1 MRYLRR
7 CFILAILVSSMATQ
21 MASEAADPSWT
32 ALYQRGEEEIAKQK
46 LETAETYFRSALKA
60 AQSQSKNTQDTEK
73 CMLKLAD
80 TLALR
85 DKTDEAQA
93 LYQKLLDILVKRYGR
108 NSSQIAPVLLALG
121 SIQESEGDHTTAI
134 EYYQRALAINEKNY
148 GPYSPAVAG
157 SLHHLGRANFKKGN
171 KPLAEKHYKQALSIL
186 SNQASLSASSELQSL
201 MHDYGDLLKG
211 NDQSNQ
217 DLIKDFQS
225 DVLGDPS
232 KKGAPPPSGG
242 WNAPPANTSNPP
254 SSSSSSS
261 SAFQTQSDFQ
271 LNASKQSQSD
281 EDPKIVLRGISQP
294 ASDATLAPA
303 FKVMNDTLFKQN
315 HYQKGE
321 EYYKRMIATDVDALG
336 PNHPSVANDLKG
348 LAQLYIAGHKYADAK
363 PLLTRALGIY
373 TQAYGDNNLLAIN
386 TRISLALVEFHIG
399 NVEEA
404 AKLYRSA
411 LNNGQS
417 TLAPNS
423 IETARLLN
431 DLAYLYFH
439 QGKLQDACTFYEW
452 AVASTEGA
460 VGKNDP
466 LLAACLKDYAQVLRG
481 LGRTVEAA
489 NVETR
494 AAGILANAQPATEL
508 R

>member
-7 CFILAILVSSMATQ
+7 GFIISILTSAMAAQVATS
-21 MASEAADPSWT
+21 AETSWNS
-32 ALYQRGEEEIAKQK
+32 LYQRGEQEVAKQK
-46 LETAETYFRSALKA
+46 LDTAETYFRQALKS
-60 AQSQSKNTQDTEK
+60 AQSQSRNTPDVEK

-93 LYQKLLDILVKRYGR
+93 LYQKLLDILVKRYGS
-108 NSSQIAPVLLALG
+108 NSTQLAPVLLALG

-134 EYYQRALAINEKNY
+134 EYYQRALNINEKNY
-148 GPYSPAVAG
+148 GPYSPAVAS

-171 KPLAEKHYKQALSIL
+171 KPAAEKHYKKALSIL

-211 NDQSNQ
+211 TDQSNQ
-217 DLIKDFQS
+217 NLLKDFQT
-225 DVLGDPS
+225 DVLGDPNS
-232 KKGAPPPSGG
+232 KKQGAPPPSG
-242 WNAPPANTSNPP
+242 
-254 SSSSSSS
+254 S
-261 SAFQTQSDFQ
+261 SAAQTNPSISQFQKQSNFQ

-294 ASDATLAPA
+294 AADATLAPA
-303 FKVMNDTLFKQN
+303 FKVINDTVFRQN
-315 HYQKGE
+315 RYGKGE
-321 EYYKRMIATDVDALG
+321 EQYKRMIATDIDTLG
-336 PNHPSVANDLKG
+336 PNHPSVANDLNG
-348 LAQLYIAGHKYADAK
+348 LSQLYIADQKYTDAK
-363 PLLTRALGIY
+363 PLLTQALAIY

-386 TRISLALVEFHIG
+386 TRISLALAEFHIG

-404 AKLYRSA
+404 AKLYKSA
-411 LNNGQS
+411 LSNGQN

-423 IETARLLN
+423 FETARILN
-431 DLAYLYFH
+431 DLAYLYYH
-439 QGKLQDACTFYEW
+439 QGKLQEACTFYEW

-481 LGRTVEAA
+481 LGRTTEAA

-494 AAGILANAQPATEL
+494 AAGILANAQPTTEL